1 MTPTRTDPPDSDDPD
16 TPTVPG
22 YCAACQATRV
32 LVEGPQS
39 HLAGYYCHTCGNY
52 ATLPDW
58 VGAARVAWIH
68 YLQQQHGVAA
78 ALLTALP
85 APTQPLP
92 VTPEADAACRIYM
105 FVHGLTD
112 P

>member
-1 MTPTRTDPPDSDDPD
+1 MTLTPPDNPTPDDPEA
-16 TPTVPG
+16 PPVPG
-22 YCAACQATRV
+22 YCVPCGADRALVAGPVAA
-32 LVEGPQS
+32 LI
-39 HLAGYYCHTCGNY
+39 GYYCRTCGNY
-52 ATLPDW
+52 ATLPAW

-92 VTPEADAACRIYM
+92 VTPEADAACRMYLRH
-105 FVHGLTD
+105 HGLTD

>member
-1 MTPTRTDPPDSDDPD
+1 MTPTPPATSAADDRT

-22 YCAACQATRV
+22 YCVPCATNRV
-32 LVEGPQS
+32 LVAGPQS
-39 HLAGYYCHTCGNY
+39 HLAGYYCRTCGNY

-58 VGAARVAWIH
+58 TGAARVAWIH

-78 ALLTALP
+78 ELLTALP

-92 VTPEADAACRIYM
+92 VTTEDAASFQTYLQRNN
-105 FVHGLTD
+105 L
-112 P
+112 PNP